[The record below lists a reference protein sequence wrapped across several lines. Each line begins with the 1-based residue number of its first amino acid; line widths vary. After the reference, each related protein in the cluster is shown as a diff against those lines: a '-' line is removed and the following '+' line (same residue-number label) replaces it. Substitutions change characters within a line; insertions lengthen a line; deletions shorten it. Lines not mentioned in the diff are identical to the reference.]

1 MYTFKIIY
9 SYKPG
14 KRTQYFEK
22 MFTVARVAGGFEEAG
37 RQVRT
42 IFAKEFEQSTLLGV
56 RFLYYEEYVVRTG
69 AKLSSK
75 AVIETLSYWDADPQS
90 QA

>member
-1 MYTFKIIY
+1 MYTFRIIY

-22 MFTVARVAGGFEEAG
+22 LFTVARGDGGFEGAAK
-37 RQVRT
+37 RLRT
-42 IFAKEFEQSTLLGV
+42 IFAKEFDQSTLLGV
-56 RFLYYEEYVVRTG
+56 RFLYYEEYVTRG
-69 AKLSSK
+69 EERLSSA
-75 AVIETLSYWDADPQS
+75 AVISTLSYWDADPQS